1 MAITQ
6 QDAQKFLK
14 KNVRVTYQPSVAITI
29 YPPPAPLVIEGI
41 LDTVATDRVG
51 IRVRPGMPPLM
62 GPWTG
67 SGLTGR
73 PPVYIALSEILTI
86 EEAGTATTEAG
97 FLGIPA
103 WGWVLGAVVAAIGY
117 GQWERD
123 RKWKAKLKDFYAS
136 KRSKK

>member
-51 IRVRPGMPPLM
+51 IFVQP

-67 SGLTGR
+67 SGMPPLTGR